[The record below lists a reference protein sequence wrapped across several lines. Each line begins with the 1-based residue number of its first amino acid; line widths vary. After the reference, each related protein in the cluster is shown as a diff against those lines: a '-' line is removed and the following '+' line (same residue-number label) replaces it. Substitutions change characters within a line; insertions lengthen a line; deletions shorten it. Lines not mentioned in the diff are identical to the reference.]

1 MVFSFIKPYN
11 SIYKVLILGFLLE
24 LWIYFTLLAAFMQAI
39 RTAGQKQLTQHLNA
53 MATTGVRYIYALPFA
68 WLYLWWVLD
77 YRALP
82 LPPLNNEF
90 LQYALIACVMQIIG
104 TVCLVAAFKYRNFA
118 VATSLAKT
126 EAIQV
131 AVVGALLF
139 STSLSLMGWFSVI
152 IGVVGVLLVSK
163 VKFTFKEVF
172 QNPGAGFGLA
182 SGLGLAIT
190 TLLIRQSSLA
200 LNSDLLLSAAITL
213 TFMITVQSIISF
225 IYVYCQ
231 DKRQLLTMFSQWRL
245 CLFVGV
251 TSVIG
256 SIGWF
261 TAASFQNVA
270 YVKALGQVEFFITL
284 FITYRIFKEKI
295 SAIEYVGMS
304 LIIVSVVVLLLWA

>member
-1 MVFSFIKPYN
+1 M
-11 SIYKVLILGFLLE
+11 E

-68 WLYLWWVLD
+68 WLYLWWVSD
-77 YRALP
+77 YRALEIP
-82 LPPLNNEF
+82 DLNTQF
-90 LQYALIACVMQIIG
+90 IQYALIASVMQIIG
-104 TVCLVAAFKYRNFA
+104 TACLMIAFKYRNFA

-131 AVVGALLF
+131 AVVGFFLF
-139 STSLSLMGWFSVI
+139 SIGLSFMGWFSII
-152 IGVVGVLLVSK
+152 IGVVGILLVSK
-163 VKFTFKEVF
+163 VKFTAKDVF

-190 TLLIRQSSLA
+190 TLLVRESSLA
-200 LNSDLLLSAAITL
+200 LNSDLLLSAALTL
-213 TFMITVQSIISF
+213 TFMITVQSFISL
-225 IYVYCQ
+225 IYVYWQ
-231 DKRQLLTMFSQWRL
+231 DRHQLITMIKQWRL
-245 CLFVGV
+245 CLFVGL
-251 TSVIG
+251 TSVVG

-261 TAASFQNVA
+261 TAMSFQHVA

-295 SAIEYVGMS
+295 SAVEYLGMF
-304 LIIVSVVVLLLWA
+304 LIVLSVLILLLWA

>member
-1 MVFSFIKPYN
+1 MEI
-11 SIYKVLILGFLLE
+11 
-24 LWIYFTLLAAFMQAI
+24 WIYFTLLAALMQAI

-68 WLYLWWVLD
+68 LLYLWWMLD
-77 YRALP
+77 YRELP
-82 LPPLNNEF
+82 MPILHGQF

-131 AVVGALLF
+131 AVVGVALF
-139 STSLSLMGWFSVI
+139 SASLTGLGWLSVV
-152 IGVVGVLLVSK
+152 IGVIGVLLVSK
-163 VKFTFKEVF
+163 VKFTFRDIF

-182 SGLGLAIT
+182 SGLALAIT

-200 LNSDLLLSAAITL
+200 LNTDLMLSAAVTL
-213 TFMITVQSIISF
+213 AFMITVQSLISV
-225 IYVYCQ
+225 IYIFVQ
-231 DKRQLLTMFSQWRL
+231 DKQQFITMFSQWRL
-245 CLFVGV
+245 CLFVGI
-251 TSVIG
+251 TSVMG

-261 TAASFQNVA
+261 TATSFQTAA

-295 SAIEYVGMS
+295 SFVEYVGMF
-304 LIIVSVVVLLLWA
+304 LIVASVVILLLWA

>member
-1 MVFSFIKPYN
+1 MEI
-11 SIYKVLILGFLLE
+11 
-24 LWIYFTLLAAFMQAI
+24 WIYFTLLAALMQAI

-68 WLYLWWVLD
+68 LLYLWWMLD
-77 YRALP
+77 YRELP
-82 LPPLNNEF
+82 MPTLHGQF

-131 AVVGALLF
+131 AVVGVALF
-139 STSLSLMGWFSVI
+139 SASLTGLGWLSVV
-152 IGVVGVLLVSK
+152 IGVIGVLLVSK
-163 VKFTFKEVF
+163 VKFTLRDIF

-182 SGLGLAIT
+182 SGLALAIT

-200 LNSDLLLSAAITL
+200 LNTDLMLSAAVTL
-213 TFMITVQSIISF
+213 AFMITVQSLISV
-225 IYVYCQ
+225 IYIFVQ
-231 DKRQLLTMFSQWRL
+231 DKQQFVTMFRQWRL
-245 CLFVGV
+245 CLFVGI
-251 TSVIG
+251 TSVMG

-261 TAASFQNVA
+261 TATSFQTAA

-295 SAIEYVGMS
+295 SLVEYVGMF
-304 LIIVSVVVLLLWA
+304 LIIASVVILLLWA

>member
-1 MVFSFIKPYN
+1 MLLTIWIFEN
-11 SIYKVLILGFLLE
+11 FLDI
-24 LWIYFTLLAAFMQAI
+24 WIYFTLLAALMQAI
-39 RTAGQKQLTQHLNA
+39 RTAGQKQLTTHLNA

-68 WLYLWWVLD
+68 WLYLWWMLD
-77 YRALP
+77 YRALS
-82 LPPLNNEF
+82 LPPLNSQF
-90 LQYALIACVMQIIG
+90 LQYALVACVMQIIG

-131 AVVGALLF
+131 AIVGALLF
-139 STSLSLMGWFSVI
+139 SASMSVLGWVSVI

-163 VKFTFKEVF
+163 VKFTFRDVF

-213 TFMITVQSIISF
+213 VFMITVQSLISL
-225 IYVYCQ
+225 IYIYLQ
-231 DKRQLLTMFSQWRL
+231 NKQQLITMLQQWRL

-251 TSVIG
+251 TSVVG

-261 TAASFQNVA
+261 TAASLQNAA

-284 FITYRIFKEKI
+284 FITYRFFKEKI
-295 SAIEYVGMS
+295 SAIEYVGMF
-304 LIIVSVVVLLLWA
+304 LIIASVVILLLWA

>member
-1 MVFSFIKPYN
+1 M
-11 SIYKVLILGFLLE
+11 E

-68 WLYLWWVLD
+68 WLYLWWVAD
-77 YRALP
+77 YRALEIP
-82 LPPLNNEF
+82 SLNTQF

-139 STSLSLMGWFSVI
+139 SASLSYMGWFSVI
-152 IGVVGVLLVSK
+152 IGVVGILLVSK
-163 VKFTFKEVF
+163 VKFTFKDVL

-190 TLLIRQSSLA
+190 TLLVRESSLA
-200 LNSDLLLSAAITL
+200 LNSDLLLSAAVTL
-213 TFMITVQSIISF
+213 TFMITVQSLISI

-231 DKRQLLTMFSQWRL
+231 DKQQITNMFNQWRL
-245 CLFVGV
+245 CLFVGL

-261 TAASFQNVA
+261 TAMSFQQAA

-295 SAIEYVGMS
+295 SATEYLGML
-304 LIIVSVVVLLLWA
+304 LIVISVLVLLLWA